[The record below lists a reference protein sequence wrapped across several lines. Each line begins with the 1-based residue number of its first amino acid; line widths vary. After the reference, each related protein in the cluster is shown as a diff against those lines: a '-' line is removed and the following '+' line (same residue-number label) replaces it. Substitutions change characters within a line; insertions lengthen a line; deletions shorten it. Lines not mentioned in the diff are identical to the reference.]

1 MEEDSVGFLD
11 YFKTKKPEKNSASI
25 AKERLQIIVAH
36 QRSVVK
42 TDEKQP
48 EYIALMQKEIMDV
61 IKKYVHV
68 ANEDIKIELDSQ
80 GDCSV
85 LELNVT
91 IPESAQAIEKPTK
104 KANA

>member
-1 MEEDSVGFLD
+1 
-11 YFKTKKPEKNSASI
+11 
-25 AKERLQIIVAH
+25 
-36 QRSVVK
+36 
-42 TDEKQP
+42 
-48 EYIALMQKEIMDV
+48 MQKEIMDV

-91 IPESAQAIEKPTK
+91 IPESAQAVEKPTK